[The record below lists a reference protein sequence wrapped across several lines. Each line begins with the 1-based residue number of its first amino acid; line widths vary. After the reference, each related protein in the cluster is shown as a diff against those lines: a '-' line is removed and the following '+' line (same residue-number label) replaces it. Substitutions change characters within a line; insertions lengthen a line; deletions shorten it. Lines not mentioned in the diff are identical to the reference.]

1 MKKINAQNVR
11 GTHDILGDE
20 ALLFKNVIDEAIK
33 IANLYNFSYS
43 EFPIFE
49 FSEIFKRTS
58 GDTSDV
64 VKKELYTFFDKSGE
78 NELALRP
85 EFTAS
90 IMRSIYSN
98 GLNHKLPLKIFT
110 YGQVFRYDRP
120 QKCRQRQFNQINYE
134 VIGLNDPYSDAETI
148 ALSMRLLK
156 DLKINN
162 IKLHIN
168 SLGNKEVRKNY
179 EESLFNHLSRYK
191 DELSEDSKMRLEKNP
206 LRILDSKNKNDQ
218 KLLEDLKGI
227 DEFYDD
233 ESRIFFDKV
242 LNYLTNF
249 GIAFVID
256 KKLVRGLDYYSHT
269 VFEIITEE
277 LGAQGT
283 IIAGGRYNE
292 LSKFFNEKDEIPSFG
307 CAGGVERLMSLSKIQ
322 IDKSKKIGLLIIG
335 ENNVVH
341 GLYIAEK
348 LRNQN
353 LSCDL
358 IIGKDL
364 KKNMIKANKGE
375 YNFVIIIGDNEVI
388 KKKYILRNLKN
399 GEQIEFLIEEIN
411 EKFFYKN

>member
-1 MKKINAQNVR
+1 MTKIEAKNVR
-11 GTHDILGDE
+11 GAHDILGDE
-20 ALLFKNVIDEAIK
+20 ALLFQTIIKEASK
-33 IANLYNFSYS
+33 VANLYNFSYA

-98 GLNHKLPLKIFT
+98 GLTHKLPLKLFT
-110 YGQVFRYDRP
+110 HGQIFRYDRP

-134 VIGLNDPYSDAETI
+134 VLGLNEPYVDGEVI

-156 DLKINN
+156 NLKIENV
-162 IKLHIN
+162 KLHLN
-168 SLGNKEVRKNY
+168 SLGNKEVRRKF
-179 EESLFNHLSRYK
+179 EENLVNHLSQYK

-206 LRILDSKNKNDQ
+206 LRILDSKDKNDK
-218 KLLEDLKGI
+218 KLIEDCLSI
-227 DEFYDD
+227 SEFYDD
-233 ESRIFFDKV
+233 ESKVFFDKV
-242 LNYLTNF
+242 LNYLANF
-249 GIAFVID
+249 GIDFVID

-292 LSKFFNEKDEIPSFG
+292 LSKFFNEKEEIPSFG

-322 IDKSKKIGLLIIG
+322 IERESKIGLLIIG
-335 ENNVVH
+335 ENNALR
-341 GLYIAEK
+341 GSKIAEE
-348 LRNQN
+348 LRDEN
-353 LSCDL
+353 LNCDL

-375 YNFVIIIGDNEVI
+375 YNFVIIIGDNEI
-388 KKKYILRNLKN
+388 KNGKYILKNLQS
-399 GEQIEFLIEEIN
+399 GEQNDFSADEIK
-411 EKFFYKN
+411 KFFH

>member
-1 MKKINAQNVR
+1 MTKIKAQNVR
-11 GTHDILGDE
+11 GTHDLLGNE
-20 ALLFKNVIDEAIK
+20 ALLFQNVIHEANK
-33 IANLYNFSYS
+33 IANLYNFSYA

-90 IMRSIYSN
+90 IMRSVYSN
-98 GLNHKLPLKIFT
+98 SLTHKLPLKLFT
-110 YGQVFRYDRP
+110 YGQIFRYDRP

-134 VIGLNDPYSDAETI
+134 VIGLNDSYVDAEII

-156 DLKINN
+156 NLKIENV
-162 IKLHIN
+162 KLHIN
-168 SLGNKEVRKNY
+168 SLGNKEVRKKF
-179 EESLFNHLSRYK
+179 EENLVNHLSKYK
-191 DELSEDSKMRLEKNP
+191 NELSEDSKMRLEKNP
-206 LRILDSKNKNDQ
+206 LRILDSKDQNDQ
-218 KLLEDLKGI
+218 KLIADCRGI
-227 DEFYDD
+227 AEFYDD
-233 ESRIFFDKV
+233 ESREFFNKV
-242 LNYLTNF
+242 LNYLSNF
-249 GIAFVID
+249 GIDFVID

-269 VFEIITEE
+269 VFEIITDE

-292 LSKFFNEKDEIPSFG
+292 LSKFFNEKEEIPSFG

-322 IDKSKKIGLLIIG
+322 LQKSKKIGLLIVG
-335 ENNVVH
+335 ENNVLH
-341 GLYIAEK
+341 GSQIAEK
-348 LRNQN
+348 LRNNN
-353 LSCDL
+353 LNCDL

-375 YNFVIIIGDNEVI
+375 YDFAIIIGDNEVE
-388 KKKYILRNLKN
+388 KKKYILKNLQNGDQSEFSLNETGDFLMKN
-399 GEQIEFLIEEIN
+399 
-411 EKFFYKN
+411 K

>member
-1 MKKINAQNVR
+1 MTKIEAKNVR
-11 GTHDILGDE
+11 GAHDILGDE
-20 ALLFKNVIDEAIK
+20 ALLFQTIIKEASK
-33 IANLYNFSYS
+33 VANLYNFSYA

-98 GLNHKLPLKIFT
+98 GLTHKLPLKLFT
-110 YGQVFRYDRP
+110 HGQIFRYDRP

-134 VIGLNDPYSDAETI
+134 VLGLNEPYVDGEVI

-156 DLKINN
+156 NLKIENV
-162 IKLHIN
+162 KLHLN
-168 SLGNKEVRKNY
+168 SLGNKEVRRKF
-179 EESLFNHLSRYK
+179 EENLVNHLSQYK

-206 LRILDSKNKNDQ
+206 LRILDSKDKNDK
-218 KLLEDLKGI
+218 KLIEDCLSI
-227 DEFYDD
+227 SEFYDD
-233 ESRIFFDKV
+233 ESKVFFDKV
-242 LNYLTNF
+242 LNYLANF
-249 GIAFVID
+249 GIDFVID

-292 LSKFFNEKDEIPSFG
+292 LSKFFNEKEEIPSFG

-322 IDKSKKIGLLIIG
+322 IERESKIGLLIIG
-335 ENNVVH
+335 ENN
-341 GLYIAEK
+341 A
-348 LRNQN
+348 LRG
-353 LSCDL
+353 SK
-358 IIGKDL
+358 I
-364 KKNMIKANKGE
+364 
-375 YNFVIIIGDNEVI
+375 
-388 KKKYILRNLKN
+388 
-399 GEQIEFLIEEIN
+399 
-411 EKFFYKN
+411 

>member
-1 MKKINAQNVR
+1 MFQN
-11 GTHDILGDE
+11 IIEE
-20 ALLFKNVIDEAIK
+20 ANK
-33 IANLYNFSYS
+33 IANLYNFSYA

-98 GLNHKLPLKIFT
+98 GLTHKLPLKLFT
-110 YGQVFRYDRP
+110 YGQIFRYDRP

-134 VIGLNDPYSDAETI
+134 VIGLNDPYIDAEII

-156 DLKINN
+156 NLRIENV
-162 IKLHIN
+162 KLHIN
-168 SLGNKEVRKNY
+168 SLGNKDVRKKF
-179 EESLFNHLSRYK
+179 EENLVIYLNKYK

-206 LRILDSKNKNDQ
+206 LRILDSKDKNDH
-218 KLLEDLKGI
+218 KLIENCRGI
-227 DEFYDD
+227 AEFYDN
-233 ESRIFFDKV
+233 ESREFFDKV
-242 LNYLTNF
+242 LNYLSNF
-249 GIAFVID
+249 EID
-256 KKLVRGLDYYSHT
+256 FIIDSKLVRGLDYYSHT
-269 VFEIITEE
+269 VFEIITED
-277 LGAQGT
+277 LGSQGT

-292 LSKFFNEKDEIPSFG
+292 LSKFFNEKEEIPSFG

-322 IDKSKKIGLLIIG
+322 VQKKKKIGLLIIG
-335 ENNVVH
+335 QENVIY
-341 GLYIAEK
+341 GLKIAEE
-348 LRNQN
+348 LRDWN
-353 LSCDL
+353 LNCDL

-375 YNFVIIIGDNEVI
+375 YNFVIIIGENEI
-388 KKKYILRNLKN
+388 EKKKYILKNLCS
-399 GEQIEFLIEEIN
+399 GEQN
-411 EKFFYKN
+411 EVSIDDIMSIKNILENYKLVI

>member
-1 MKKINAQNVR
+1 MKKIEAKNVR

-20 ALLFKNVIDEAIK
+20 ALLFQNVIHEANK
-33 IANLYNFSYS
+33 IADLYNFSYA

-98 GLNHKLPLKIFT
+98 GLTHKLPLKLFT
-110 YGQVFRYDRP
+110 YGQIFRYDRP

-134 VIGLNDPYSDAETI
+134 AIGLNEPYIDAEVI

-156 DLKINN
+156 NLKIDNV
-162 IKLHIN
+162 KLHIN
-168 SLGNKEVRKNY
+168 SLGNKEVRRRF
-179 EESLFNHLSRYK
+179 EENLVSFLSKYK
-191 DELSEDSKMRLEKNP
+191 DELSEDSRMRLEKNP
-206 LRILDSKNKNDQ
+206 LRILDSKDKNDQ
-218 KLLEDLKGI
+218 KFIEDCRGI
-227 DEFYDD
+227 AEFYDD
-233 ESRIFFDKV
+233 ESREFFDKV
-242 LNYLTNF
+242 LNYLSNF
-249 GIAFVID
+249 GIEFAID
-256 KKLVRGLDYYSHT
+256 KQLVRGLDYYSHT
-269 VFEIITEE
+269 VFEIITED

-292 LSKFFNEKDEIPSFG
+292 LSKFFNAKEEIPSFG
-307 CAGGVERLMSLSKIQ
+307 CAGGVERLMNLSKIQ
-322 IDKSKKIGLLIIG
+322 IQKNKKIGLLVIG
-335 ENNVVH
+335 ENNVIY
-341 GLYIAEK
+341 GLRIAEE
-348 LRNQN
+348 LRDKSLN
-353 LSCDL
+353 CDL

-375 YNFVIIIGDNEVI
+375 YDFAIIIGDNEVE
-388 KKKYILRNLKN
+388 KKKYILKNLQSGDQNELSIDEIKN
-399 GEQIEFLIEEIN
+399 
-411 EKFFYKN
+411 FFI